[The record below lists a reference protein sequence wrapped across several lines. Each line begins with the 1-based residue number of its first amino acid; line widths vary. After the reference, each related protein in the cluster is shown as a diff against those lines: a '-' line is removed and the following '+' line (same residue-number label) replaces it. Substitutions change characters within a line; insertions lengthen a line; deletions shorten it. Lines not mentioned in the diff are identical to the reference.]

1 MKRLI
6 TCGKININII
16 YIIVPIVITILE
28 YFFAINAFT
37 EIYHAHPIIF
47 KICQALAMTF
57 SFIPFI
63 ISKRRS
69 RSLDTNNSLSNN
81 LYEKKYLDKYKNIK
95 YKKYGLI
102 ILSSFLTFIYKMIHY
117 GLTFDKSK
125 VISFWLFE
133 VIFITIFSY
142 SFLKITIYKH
152 QYLSIIIFIIA
163 GIILNIINYWKNEI
177 KFLKLFGSLIEHII
191 NSLNMVLK
199 KYIVEYTFC
208 YVSEL
213 IFYEGIITLI
223 LFIITLIFC
232 TNITLGTNIEEC
244 DRIKYNDKCYFDNF
258 TVYWNS
264 LDTSQV
270 FIFLFV
276 MLYYIPYF
284 YCFFNT
290 MKSYTTFHLFIIY
303 LFEEDIFYDMFD
315 KEKEIDTWIIVV
327 NIILFI
333 ILFFMVFVFTE
344 MVELNFCK
352 LSENIKRNIANRA
365 DIKYLENED
374 EENKDRE
381 SLVELEGNYIVNE
394 NNINSPF
401 NHSNN

>member
-1 MKRLI
+1 M
-6 TCGKININII
+6 
-16 YIIVPIVITILE
+16 
-28 YFFAINAFT
+28 
-37 EIYHAHPIIF
+37 
-47 KICQALAMTF
+47 
-57 SFIPFI
+57 
-63 ISKRRS
+63 
-69 RSLDTNNSLSNN
+69 
-81 LYEKKYLDKYKNIK
+81 
-95 YKKYGLI
+95 
-102 ILSSFLTFIYKMIHY
+102 
-117 GLTFDKSK
+117 
-125 VISFWLFE
+125 
-133 VIFITIFSY
+133 
-142 SFLKITIYKH
+142 
-152 QYLSIIIFIIA
+152 
-163 GIILNIINYWKNEI
+163 NIINYWKNEFH
-177 KFLKLFGSLIEHII
+177 FLKMLGSLVEHII
-191 NSLNMVLK
+191 NSVNMVLK

-232 TNITLGTNIEEC
+232 TNIALGTNIEEC
-244 DRIKYNDKCYFDNF
+244 DHVKYKDKCYFDNF
-258 TVYWNS
+258 TDYWSS
-264 LDTSQV
+264 LDARQV

-303 LFEEDIFYDMFD
+303 LFEEEIFYGMFD
-315 KEKEIDTWIIVV
+315 EEKEIDTWIIVV

-374 EENKDRE
+374 EENKVRE
-381 SLVELEGNYIVNE
+381 YLLELEGNYIVNE
-394 NNINSPF
+394 DNINTPSNP
-401 NHSNN
+401 SNN